1 MSVTTQ
7 QRNSTITKLLNG
19 TLTSIKSVIPIEYQV
34 EKPQMVKDELKLF
47 YGVLI
52 GITGDIRGNLV
63 FTGEQSIFAAIGE
76 KMFGM
81 PLEGEMLLSFS
92 GELGNMIAGGISTFI
107 SQDGTDINITSP
119 TIMQGDTV
127 LHGHKQVLKL
137 TVNFERVGT
146 MNTYLLIDC

>member
-1 MSVTTQ
+1 MTTEQRSSVV
-7 QRNSTITKLLNG
+7 TKLLNG
-19 TLTSIKSVIPIEYQV
+19 TLSSIKSVIPIDYQI
-34 EKPQMVKDELKLF
+34 EKPKMVKEDLQLF

-63 FTGEQSIFAAIGE
+63 FTGQQSTFGSIGE

-92 GELGNMIAGGISTFI
+92 GELGNMIAGGISTSI

-119 TIMQGDTV
+119 TIMQGNTV
-127 LHGHKQVLKL
+127 LHGHKQALKL
-137 TVNFERVGT
+137 TVNFESVGT
-146 MNTYLLIDC
+146 MNTYLLID